1 METNRTKTKK
11 LSVLN
16 APSSKQNRKQH
27 IQHSKP
33 PHAQQTP
40 TQIRD
45 KNVLAS
51 IRLMV
56 DASPQLRSKKKL
68 IEGFIAQLNE
78 NELDKLVDSEGNIT
92 VYDSNGNKVS
102 IVDCWSEY
110 VEQKYNHDLAQLVQS
125 EGLNDSLTRK
135 FMEKSFSAG
144 EVSELG
150 TDINDLMPRMSRF
163 GAAAK
168 ARAEKK
174 SRIVESMRNMFNEFV
189 GLIGFSQ
196 YDSQKD

>member
-51 IRLMV
+51 IKAAV
-56 DASPQLRSKKKL
+56 DASSELRSKKAL

-78 NELDKLVDSEGNIT
+78 KELEKLADYSDNT
-92 VYDSNGNKVS
+92 AVYDSNGNKLSV
-102 IVDCWSEY
+102 VDCWSEY
-110 VEQKYNHDLAQLVQS
+110 VKQKYDHDLEQLVQS
-125 EGLNDSLTRK
+125 EGLNDALTRK

-163 GAAAK
+163 GSAAK

-174 SRIVESMRNMFNEFV
+174 SRIVESMKNMFNEFV
-189 GLIGFSQ
+189 GLVGFS
-196 YDSQKD
+196 KNER

>member
-33 PHAQQTP
+33 PHEQQTP

-51 IRLMV
+51 KVAI

-78 NELDKLVDSEGNIT
+78 KELEKLADYSDNT
-92 VYDSNGNKVS
+92 AVYDSHGNKLSV
-102 IVDCWSEY
+102 VDCWSEY

-125 EGLNDSLTRK
+125 EGLNDALTRK

-163 GAAAK
+163 GSA
-168 ARAEKK
+168 ARARTEKK
-174 SRIVESMRNMFNEFV
+174 SRIVESMRNLFNEFV
-189 GLIGFSQ
+189 GLIGFSH
-196 YDSQKD
+196 

>member
-1 METNRTKTKK
+1 M
-11 LSVLN
+11 N

-27 IQHSKP
+27 IQHPKP

-45 KNVLAS
+45 K
-51 IRLMV
+51 IRV
-56 DASPQLRSKKKL
+56 EIDASPQLRSKKKL

-78 NELDKLVDSEGNIT
+78 KELRELAD
-92 VYDSNGNKVS
+92 YSN
-102 IVDCWSEY
+102 
-110 VEQKYNHDLAQLVQS
+110 
-125 EGLNDSLTRK
+125 
-135 FMEKSFSAG
+135 
-144 EVSELG
+144 
-150 TDINDLMPRMSRF
+150 
-163 GAAAK
+163 GAAAI

-189 GLIGFSQ
+189 GLIGVSQ